1 MFKKKR
7 NVSRV
12 VTCNPISMKSGRLFS
27 KECISTWEF
36 ACVRQES
43 ESRTVLR
50 KCVGGCGGGVG
61 GVGSC
66 SGGGGKSKSINRL

>member
-1 MFKKKR
+1 MFLKKR

-66 SGGGGKSKSINRL
+66 CGGGGKSESINRL